1 MAKNEEVEIEP
12 DGKTLFEH
20 LGFKSKDTQKNLK
33 RAKKVGYTLLI
44 SILLGV
50 LIDTFLE
57 TDKFVIAVPIIF
69 LIVLIFKLIPKNG

>member
-1 MAKNEEVEIEP
+1 MAKNEE

-20 LGFKSKDTQKNLK
+20 LGFESKDTQKHLK
-33 RAKKVGYTLLI
+33 RAKKVGFMLLI
-44 SILLGV
+44 SILMGV

-69 LIVLIFKLIPKNG
+69 LIVLIFKLIPKNK

>member
-44 SILLGV
+44 SVLIGL

-57 TDKFVIAVPIIF
+57 IDKFVIAVPIIF
-69 LIVLIFKLIPKNG
+69 LIVIIFKFMKK

>member
-1 MAKNEEVEIEP
+1 MTEENKE
-12 DGKTLFEH
+12 GKTLFEH
-20 LGFKSKDTQKNLK
+20 LGFKSKDTQKHLK

-44 SILLGV
+44 SVLAGV

-69 LIVLIFKLIPKNG
+69 LIVIIFKFMKK